1 MAAMRLR
8 TLVCCGETCRFP
20 AFLDLRGLLSFWL
33 LWELRLG
40 SLRGAQL
47 SERMRWRRGDALSPG
62 TLYPALRA
70 LEARRL
76 VRKHRAGRDTAYEIT
91 RPGRRELDCAA
102 GFLRVVVRDV
112 VEA

>member
-1 MAAMRLR
+1 MRLR
-8 TLVCCGETCRFP
+8 ILTCCGEACRLP

-47 SERMRWRRGDALSPG
+47 SERLRWRRGDSLSPG
-62 TLYPALRA
+62 TLYPALHA
-70 LEARRL
+70 LVRRRL
-76 VRKHRAGRDTAYEIT
+76 LRKGRAGRDTTYSLTES
-91 RPGRRELDCAA
+91 GRGELKCAA
-102 GFLRVVVRDV
+102 GYLQVLFRDV